1 MGMQG
6 RSQSTRG
13 GLKGGGGV
21 VCVFWFRWR
30 GAITVLMR
38 LFYFAK
44 ERLESDFKLLRGI

>member
-1 MGMQG
+1 MRG

-21 VCVFWFRWR
+21 ARVFWFCWR
-30 GAITVLMR
+30 GAITGPMC

-44 ERLESDFKLLRGI
+44 ERLESGFKLLRGI